1 MLDAATTALAN
12 LFTIQVLGYLLVG
25 VAVGLVIGVLPGL
38 GGSSG
43 MALLL
48 PFLFGMEPEAGIAM
62 LVGMAAVG
70 GTSDTFSSVLI
81 GVPGSGGSQALILDG
96 HALARQGQAARV
108 LGASFSS
115 SLIGGL
121 IGAVSFL
128 FVITAARPLIGGLGT
143 PELLMFALLGL
154 ATVGA
159 LVKGD
164 PLFGFAAAIMG
175 VMIGLIGGAPAYP
188 EYRYTFDS
196 LYLYSGVSIVI
207 VTMGLFAVPEVIS
220 LLVKRT
226 AIANT
231 EKIEGSIL
239 DGFREVGKHKALLVR
254 SSFLGT
260 VLGVIPGIGGT
271 VANWMAYAMARQ
283 TARDKSKFGRGDI
296 RGVIAPEAANNS
308 VDGGAMVPTFTLGI
322 PASGTTAVMLG
333 GIVLLGLTPGPAML
347 DQDLDILMLVVW
359 ALVLAN
365 VLATVACFSLSR
377 YIARVTLV
385 PGQLLAPFLLVLF
398 FAAAY
403 QASLNFGDLLA
414 VLGLGVLGY
423 AMKIANIPR
432 APAVVGFVLAPSI
445 ERYLHLSI
453 SRYGSEWMYRP
464 GVVSIGLVVVAVLV
478 GVPLLQKLR
487 KPKAL
492 ENQLDSEVGR

>member
-1 MLDAATTALAN
+1 VLDAATTALAN

-239 DGFREVGKHKALLVR
+239 DGFREVGQHKALLVR

-260 VLGVIPGIGGT
+260 VL
-271 VANWMAYAMARQ
+271 
-283 TARDKSKFGRGDI
+283 
-296 RGVIAPEAANNS
+296 IAPEAANNS

-347 DQDLDILMLVVW
+347 NQDLDILMLVVW

-365 VLATVACFSLSR
+365 VLATITCFSLSR

-403 QASLNFGDLLA
+403 QASLSFGDLLA

-464 GVVSIGLVVVAVLV
+464 GVISIGVVVLAVLV
-478 GVPLLQKLR
+478 GVPLLQKFR
-487 KPKAL
+487 KPKAV
-492 ENQLDSEVGR
+492 EPQLDSEVDR